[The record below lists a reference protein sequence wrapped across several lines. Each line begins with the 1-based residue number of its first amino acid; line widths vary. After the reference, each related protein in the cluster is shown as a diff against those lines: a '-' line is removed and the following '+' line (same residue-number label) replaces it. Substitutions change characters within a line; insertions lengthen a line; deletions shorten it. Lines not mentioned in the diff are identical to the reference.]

1 MDQRRIYGSPAAVE
15 AARNAKRKK
24 ADAWAHWVKSILLE
38 LEALGFTSN
47 GAIARELNRRG
58 HQTQRGGVWYPARI
72 REVRD
77 RLGLGNPHATGV
89 HKK

>member
-1 MDQRRIYGSPAAVE
+1 MKQRIYGSRAAVE
-15 AARNAKRKK
+15 AACEAKRKK
-24 ADAWAHWVKSILLE
+24 ADAWANWVRSSLLE

-58 HQTQRGGVWYPARI
+58 HKTQRGGFWYPARI
-72 REVRD
+72 REIRD
-77 RLGLGNPHATGV
+77 RLGLSNPHATGV